1 MKKICIECQESFI
14 GRKDK
19 KYCSDTCRTS
29 YNNRIN
35 AISNT
40 MIKDINQILKKNRKI
55 LELLNPEGKAKV
67 HKKVLLDKGFNLSY
81 FTNIYTTKKGSIYYF
96 CYDYGY
102 LEIQGDYFSLVKRQ
116 SYVV

>member
-1 MKKICIECQESFI
+1 MKRVCIECHETFS
-14 GRKDK
+14 GRIDK

-35 AISNT
+35 APANAL
-40 MIKDINQILKKNRKI
+40 IKDINSILKKNRKI
-55 LELLNPEGKAKV
+55 LESLNPEGKAKV
-67 HKKVLLDKGFNLSY
+67 HKKTLLDKGFNFSY

-102 LEIQGDYFSLVKRQ
+102 LEIQGDFYSLVKRQ